1 MTRCELREAGNNLDR
16 FLGVPG
22 MGVVYRVQVPNTER
36 SSKCSQEARVSTARE
51 NPKEAGGKPPAR
63 GTRTPSEA
71 IGSWMSLPNKAKS
84 ILLKADCSIWGG

>member
-1 MTRCELREAGNNLDR
+1 
-16 FLGVPG
+16 

-51 NPKEAGGKPPAR
+51 NPKEAGGKPLAR

-84 ILLKADCSIWGG
+84 ILLKAGYSIWGG